1 LQFFGDA
8 RRFFLA
14 LKVAALARLD
24 QAQDTCGPK
33 KNANSEL
40 GHQLMEHCG

>member
-14 LKVAALARLD
+14 LKVAALARFD
-24 QAQDTCGPK
+24 QRRALAGRK
-33 KNANSEL
+33 KDANSEL